1 MKLYF
6 VRHGQST
13 MNQDDLISGWASDP
27 ELTEQG
33 KSQAVAVGQELRGR
47 NIDAIFT
54 SGLRRVDQTALI
66 IRDQLD
72 PKLPVFTDWLLYE
85 RWHGD
90 MESRP
95 WTDDNFQKIS
105 NSDRDFCESHGIET
119 DNLVARAR
127 AFLDNLQLMP
137 VEFHNIVVATS
148 GGIMWAVSKIAN
160 QSGDKIEFQNTEIN
174 EYDLRKDKNGT
185 YSC

>member
-33 KSQAVAVGQELRGR
+33 KEQATVVGQKLRDR

-54 SGLRRVDQTALI
+54 SGLRRVDQTAFI
-66 IRDQLD
+66 IRDQID
-72 PKLPVFTDWLLYE
+72 PKLPIFTDWLLRE

-90 MESRP
+90 KESQP
-95 WTDDNFQKIS
+95 WTDDDFKKIS
-105 NSDRDFCESHGIET
+105 NCDRDYCESHGVET
-119 DNLVARAR
+119 DNLIARAR
-127 AFLDNLQLMP
+127 AFLNDLQLLP
-137 VEFHNIVVATS
+137 IEFHNVVVATS

-160 QSGDKIEFQNTEIN
+160 QSGNKIEFQNTEIN
-174 EYDLRKDKNGT
+174 EYDLDKLLEEMI
-185 YSC
+185 